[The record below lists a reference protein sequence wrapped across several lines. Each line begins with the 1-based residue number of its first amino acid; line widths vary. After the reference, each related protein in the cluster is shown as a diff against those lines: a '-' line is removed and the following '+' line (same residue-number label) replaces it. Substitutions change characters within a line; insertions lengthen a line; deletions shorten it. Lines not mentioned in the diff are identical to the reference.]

1 MLHAN
6 TPSLK
11 LFWRKRWPQRRDYL
25 ELCHRLWHPL
35 KRVRPKSKEDRI
47 IQLNCWEV
55 HTYANCEATSNIGEP
70 QPPRSI
76 KNASP
81 FRQTMTDYISR
92 VNGVETYDIKGK
104 EALTGDWKELN
115 KETYV
120 CNICLQSD
128 FKVYFCP
135 QM

>member
-1 MLHAN
+1 ML
-6 TPSLK
+6 TPQALNCFEGNDDRNGGTIWSCATG
-11 LFWRKRWPQRRDYL
+11 P
-25 ELCHRLWHPL
+25 WHPL

-47 IQLNCWEV
+47 IQLNFWEV

-70 QPPRSI
+70 QTPRSI